1 VHSNALLVCMT
12 ELLGPSNDRRTPQDA
27 RPPQDTISSDI
38 LGTTKIQGSRQQ
50 LTMTMNQCKA
60 ITSLRKFKFD
70 VFNFT

>member
-1 VHSNALLVCMT
+1 MT